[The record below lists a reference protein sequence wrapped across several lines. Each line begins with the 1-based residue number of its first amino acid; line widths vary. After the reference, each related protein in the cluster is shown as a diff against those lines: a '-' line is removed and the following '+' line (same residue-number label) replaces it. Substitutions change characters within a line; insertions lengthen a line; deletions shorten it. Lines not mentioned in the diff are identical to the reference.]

1 MSTSPPSTI
10 CWASPR
16 APATRRCGDTQPGGQ
31 RRRGPPHVGCAA
43 VFARARVGGSALLCA
58 AGTRAAQ
65 ADPTG
70 LASQCKPPS
79 QVRAAYRKAAAKAHP
94 DVDPS
99 PNASNKFKVGG
110 SWHKFTA
117 AWQRICAQCAAA
129 SPACAYS
136 SKPRAWAAARLPCS
150 TQLTHTHTPAYARR
164 VAWHM
169 QLCTHHTTHN
179 SHHTPIRPSQA
190 ISLALEV
197 LADES
202 LRSLCAARGLDALG
216 AKYSFLV
223 RALGVSYCTRRCSK
237 SGVLDL

>member
-1 MSTSPPSTI
+1 
-10 CWASPR
+10 
-16 APATRRCGDTQPGGQ
+16 
-31 RRRGPPHVGCAA
+31 
-43 VFARARVGGSALLCA
+43 
-58 AGTRAAQ
+58 
-65 ADPTG
+65 
-70 LASQCKPPS
+70 
-79 QVRAAYRKAAAKAHP
+79 
-94 DVDPS
+94 
-99 PNASNKFKVGG
+99 
-110 SWHKFTA
+110 
-117 AWQRICAQCAAA
+117 
-129 SPACAYS
+129 
-136 SKPRAWAAARLPCS
+136 
-150 TQLTHTHTPAYARR
+150 
-164 VAWHM
+164 M